1 MAKDKTRQDNTG
13 PAVPCDAVRDKPK
26 VGTADMKFSKDLMLE
41 HGKGTLNSN

>member
-26 VGTADMKFSKDLMLE
+26 VGTADMKFSE
-41 HGKGTLNSN
+41 RLNA